1 METPLTPL
9 EFARRTRK
17 LYGNREG
24 VVDGDL
30 HLTYEEFFDR
40 CDRWTSALQAMGVR
54 QGDRVAYIAP
64 NTHEQLESFYAVP
77 QIGAV
82 LVPINYRLT
91 AEDFVY
97 ITSHSGAKV
106 LCVHPEYEAEV
117 AGAKPAFKRPE
128 IAETDLL
135 ALNYTSGT
143 TAKPKGVMITHRNAW
158 INVMDT
164 LVHFHVTVD
173 DTYLWTLPMF

>member
-17 LYGNREG
+17 LYGDRVG
-24 VVDGDL
+24 VVDGDVR
-30 HLTYEEFFDR
+30 LTYEDFFAG
-40 CDRWTSALQAMGVR
+40 CDRWSSALQALGVK

-64 NTHEQLESFYAVP
+64 NTREQLESFYAVP

-82 LVPINYRLT
+82 VVPINYRLT

-97 ITSHSGAKV
+97 ITSHSGSKV
-106 LCVHPEYEAEV
+106 LCVHPDYLDAIDGVRDQLRGVEHFVALGSAGGRKGWLEHDAEV
-117 AGAKPAFKRPE
+117 ARAKPSFKRAE
-128 IAETDLL
+128 IHESDLL

-143 TAKPKGVMITHRNAW
+143 TA
-158 INVMDT
+158 
-164 LVHFHVTVD
+164 
-173 DTYLWTLPMF
+173 